1 MKSKKEHEVKR
12 KFGNNLSNNLKVINA
27 KSKENINS
35 NIQNYAFLNE
45 KNYKIKDRLKSKKS
59 QIHSKKEIN
68 NQFKIILENP
78 KEPNTLF
85 LDEYLQDII
94 KNIIFHEHDN
104 IVDYFNYEI
113 FSLQDTQYINTFNNF
128 KG

>member
-35 NIQNYAFLNE
+35 NIQNYAYLNE

-59 QIHSKKEIN
+59 QIH
-68 NQFKIILENP
+68 
-78 KEPNTLF
+78 
-85 LDEYLQDII
+85 
-94 KNIIFHEHDN
+94 
-104 IVDYFNYEI
+104 
-113 FSLQDTQYINTFNNF
+113 
-128 KG
+128 